1 MIWSTGSIVHSR
13 WNNVSTSDKY
23 SLIGGKNSYAQGM
36 WAAALTAHEGK
47 LYLLVNGNDAGGF
60 VLSTA
65 DPEGKWQMQK
75 LDRIYY
81 DPGMI
86 FEDDKVYVACGIG
99 NIDICELDKNFNFRT
114 STTVLRDK
122 EGLEGCHLYKIGDY
136 YYIYATYGGWPSG
149 QTIFRSK
156 SITGPYEEKV
166 LIEKIINGSPNTVH
180 QGALVETP
188 TVNGGHADGG

>member
-1 MIWSTGSIVHSR
+1 M
-13 WNNVSTSDKY
+13 
-23 SLIGGKNSYAQGM
+23 
-36 WAAALTAHEGK
+36 
-47 LYLLVNGNDAGGF
+47 
-60 VLSTA
+60 STA

-136 YYIYATYGGWPSG
+136 YYIYATYGGLA
-149 QTIFRSK
+149 FRSDDIPFQEYNRAVTK
-156 SITGPYEEKV
+156 RKF
-166 LIEKIINGSPNTVH
+166 
-180 QGALVETP
+180 
-188 TVNGGHADGG
+188 